1 MSFMLASIPGTCNK
15 SFMISMF
22 WVKTARCKGALI
34 FKIAVWIILKYKKG
48 NGVNYLII
56 KLYKC

>member
-1 MSFMLASIPGTCNK
+1 MLASIPGTCNK
-15 SFMISMF
+15 SFIISMF

-34 FKIAVWIILKYKKG
+34 LKTTIWIILKCKKG
-48 NGVNYLII
+48 NGVNYSII